1 MKLLLPIFIFLLLSA
16 SCNNGKKVQIPEG
29 ILSQDTMVE
38 VITDIHLVQAAQ
50 RMSMVIDTAD
60 TGTFTTFNYVWKKHH
75 LTEAEYKKNLDFYTH
90 NPAIL
95 DSMYEKVLN
104 NLSKQKA
111 VLQGKLNPKKH

>member
-1 MKLLLPIFIFLLLSA
+1 MKLFLTLFIFCVFGA
-16 SCNNGKKVQIPEG
+16 SCDNGNKIKIPKD
-29 ILSQDTMVE
+29 ILCQDTMVE
-38 VITDIHLVQAAQ
+38 VITDVHLVQAAQ

-60 TGTFTTFNYVWKKHH
+60 TGAFTSFNYVWKKHN
-75 LTEAEYKKNLDFYTH
+75 LTEAQYKKNLDFYTH

-95 DSMYEKVLN
+95 DSIYEKVLN